1 MYYFTIIVHKKIV
14 ILYLSLNFSIFDKFA
29 KKKKNYIIK
38 YGIFFFYNNKQY
50 IRFILNL
57 NIFKI

>member
-29 KKKKNYIIK
+29 KKKKL
-38 YGIFFFYNNKQY
+38 YNK
-50 IRFILNL
+50 IW
-57 NIFKI
+57 NIFLLQ